1 MWSSEPREGLAVYRA
16 KAELTFISQSQKA
29 LSIGPAPP
37 GDRTRDHPLWRK
49 SAYRGEKVIGTLTR
63 STATAAKTSPKKL
76 ILVHSIFI
84 AIVPTNL
91 LCQI

>member
-49 SAYRGEKVIGTLTR
+49 SAYCGEKVIGTLNKIDGDGSENIAQKVNSR
-63 STATAAKTSPKKL
+63 S
-76 ILVHSIFI
+76 F
-84 AIVPTNL
+84 NL
-91 LCQI
+91 HRDSSN